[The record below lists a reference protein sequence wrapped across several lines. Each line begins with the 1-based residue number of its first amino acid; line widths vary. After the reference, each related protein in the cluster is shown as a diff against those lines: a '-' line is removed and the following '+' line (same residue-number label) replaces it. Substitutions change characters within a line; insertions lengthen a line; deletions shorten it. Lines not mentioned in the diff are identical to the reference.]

1 MQIIIATD
9 HWGNRYI
16 YDTYDRKWRQ
26 RTDEDR
32 LPCYTGATHTMLD
45 GAEDRGKRI
54 GLSDI
59 ELIEL

>member
-1 MQIIIATD
+1 MQIITATD

-16 YDTYDRKWRQ
+16 YDTYDRMWRQ

-45 GAEDRGKRI
+45 GAEDMGKRI
-54 GLSDI
+54 GISDI